1 MWLLIHAGI
10 KVKHVSK
17 RGPRWQCV
25 LPCILLYLHA
35 FIPCLNKSCL
45 ILSRSEPLSIVSYRH
60 GRKWPMENQYHIDD
74 SLVIWASHRFGKWLL
89 WLMALSPCISWIY
102 YIDTYISKR
111 QCFDICHDYPNYDL
125 RDHTTRFEMAYRNS
139 YRYYRFLIWLHCT
152 SVFVYVLRPHLSCN
166 TGRNLNLLCTKT
178 SLSSTKR

>member
-1 MWLLIHAGI
+1 MCLLIHAGI

-74 SLVIWASHRFGKWLL
+74 SSVIWASHRFGNDSYDWWHYHHVSAEYITSILVSL
-89 WLMALSPCISWIY
+89 NVSTSIY
-102 YIDTYISKR
+102 ATITLIMTCATTR
-111 QCFDICHDYPNYDL
+111 QDL
-125 RDHTTRFEMAYRNS
+125 RWHVEIVIDITVS
-139 YRYYRFLIWLHCT
+139 
-152 SVFVYVLRPHLSCN
+152 
-166 TGRNLNLLCTKT
+166 
-178 SLSSTKR
+178 